1 MARGSAILSAILKGG
16 VKTQTQHFI
25 EEALADESQRSF
37 AKELSRSQWVRCFSA
52 LCLLFLGTW
61 LLNQFVYPQ
70 VALVYGMAREFA
82 TAFSGGTCLAIAFG
96 ASLRPDLFR
105 PKPIVLGASVILLGG
120 FAIVSE
126 GLAKTSPEL
135 VTLGCILMSIG
146 RSTIM
151 TVSCVALID
160 LSARSAALC
169 IAGSLACAY
178 ALRSLFVVL
187 PSTGGLVAYPATNLI
202 AATLAW
208 PLTRDL
214 LNRTKERPA
223 AATLAL
229 TEPRSFLPFAHVL
242 FVSFFAF
249 RIAYGFSI
257 TFGAVESTPLFSL
270 LPLVPLGLVA
280 LQVIATG
287 RAAPADILYQV
298 ACLFVLAGF
307 LATLVP
313 QTAGTVAPNMLLAAG
328 GDCFSVL
335 MYYTLAAIGRR
346 NPLHALPVFAWGQCA
361 SSIGTLVGTSLGHLM
376 NGLFV
381 NDAAWVP
388 ATVAIVVLAFVAFNI
403 TALRSFGFE
412 RTIAGVEA
420 VPEAF
425 VTPQNT
431 ASPSSTEVVTAQI
444 ERTDAGRV
452 PDPDYLDHQ
461 SARLAQ
467 DFALTEREAEVFRLL
482 ARGRN
487 VPFIEE
493 ELVISR
499 NTIKTH
505 IKHIYQKMDLH
516 SQQELIDMAETY

>member
-1 MARGSAILSAILKGG
+1 
-16 VKTQTQHFI
+16 
-25 EEALADESQRSF
+25 
-37 AKELSRSQWVRCFSA
+37 
-52 LCLLFLGTW
+52 
-61 LLNQFVYPQ
+61 
-70 VALVYGMAREFA
+70 
-82 TAFSGGTCLAIAFG
+82 
-96 ASLRPDLFR
+96 
-105 PKPIVLGASVILLGG
+105 
-120 FAIVSE
+120 
-126 GLAKTSPEL
+126 
-135 VTLGCILMSIG
+135 MSIG

-151 TVSCVALID
+151 TLSCVALID

-178 ALRSLFVVL
+178 ALRSFFVAL
-187 PSTGGLVAYPATNLI
+187 PSALGLAAYPVTTLI
-202 AATLAW
+202 AVMLVW
-208 PLTRDL
+208 PLARDL
-214 LNRTKERPA
+214 LNRMRAQPA

-313 QTAGTVAPNMLLAAG
+313 QTTGTVAPNMLLAAG

-361 SSIGTLVGTSLGHLM
+361 SSMGTLVGTSLGHLL
-376 NGLFV
+376 NGLFA

-388 ATVAIVVLAFVAFNI
+388 ATVALVVLIFVAFNI

-425 VTPQNT
+425 TAPQNAPIPLPT
-431 ASPSSTEVVTAQI
+431 ETEAAKFEHPDAST
-444 ERTDAGRV
+444 G
-452 PDPDYLDHQ
+452 PDPDYLDRQ

-505 IKHIYQKMDLH
+505 IKHIYQKMNLH